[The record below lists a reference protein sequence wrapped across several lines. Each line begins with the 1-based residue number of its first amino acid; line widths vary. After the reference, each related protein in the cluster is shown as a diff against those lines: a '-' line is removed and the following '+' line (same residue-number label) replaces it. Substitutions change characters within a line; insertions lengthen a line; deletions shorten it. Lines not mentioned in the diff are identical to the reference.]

1 MRSTTAR
8 CHFWSRLYISRLS
21 CCCFFQALRLSLEF
35 LTDFTSDTYR
45 AMWSYALPML
55 FFFLSGWAYK
65 ETFFTDLPAPTCLRV
80 AAPAKAGASAGRRSI
95 LPPIFRFRRPH
106 LECLKGKYRHFR
118 PQLSNVRIPVLR
130 LGLKAFKSCTGFLD
144 NANDTIKSA

>member
-1 MRSTTAR
+1 
-8 CHFWSRLYISRLS
+8 
-21 CCCFFQALRLSLEF
+21 
-35 LTDFTSDTYR
+35 
-45 AMWSYALPML
+45 MWSYALPML